1 LEPFERARRPQRRVG
16 SFACSVSFGTSL
28 ATISSGCR
36 FRNRSVSGPFSYEK
50 GVGAIFRSHPFESR
64 FQNRL
69 HLSRFQN
76 PGARVS
82 APAAG
87 SNFLRFRTI
96 SAPFHPRGRCG
107 WGQPRSGSGGLKEP
121 HLPSCS
127 GSLAADAER
136 AGQLRPE
143 SFSWRSRLP
152 CTRNEGSFSARVRV
166 TSGRRRCRTID
177 VSLETGTPVEPAPE
191 TSSPATAVNRVPP
204 DPPGLEAI
212 FEEQRGAFPPW
223 NVGCIQSHCRPA
235 RVFPVVLPDTNERP
249 QETEDAPCR
258 QDQGPRAL

>member
-1 LEPFERARRPQRRVG
+1 MISDLPSPLSPMLFPRKLHQSQNKNRCRNSAVLEPFERARRPQRRVG

-69 HLSRFQN
+69 HL
-76 PGARVS
+76 
-82 APAAG
+82 
-87 SNFLRFRTI
+87 
-96 SAPFHPRGRCG
+96 
-107 WGQPRSGSGGLKEP
+107 
-121 HLPSCS
+121 PSCS

-136 AGQLRPE
+136 AGQLRPD

-152 CTRNEGSFSARVRV
+152 CTWNEGSFSARVRV
-166 TSGRRRCRTID
+166 TSGRQRCRTID
-177 VSLETGTPVEPAPE
+177 VSLDTGTPVEPAPE
-191 TSSPATAVNRVPP
+191 TSSPATAVNRVPL

-212 FEEQRGAFPPW
+212 FEEQRGAFPP
-223 NVGCIQSHCRPA
+223 
-235 RVFPVVLPDTNERP
+235 
-249 QETEDAPCR
+249 
-258 QDQGPRAL
+258 